1 MTITFSVA
9 PRVFET
15 AQIVPELP
23 EVGKS
28 FHVGL
33 LQAAEVRA
41 LEPWPYKVPQDRPE
55 NYLYSVWRVTYRP
68 DNLVND
74 AHAFVAIHEAEAE
87 KI

>member
-1 MTITFSVA
+1 MTITFSIA

-15 AQIVPELP
+15 AQIVRELP
-23 EVGKS
+23 EVGKP

-33 LQAAEVRA
+33 LHAAEVKA
-41 LEPWPYKVPQDRPE
+41 MEPWPYKVQQERQE

-68 DNLVND
+68 DNLSAD
-74 AHAFVAIHEAEAE
+74 THAFVAIHETEAE

>member
-9 PRVFET
+9 RRVFET

-23 EVGKS
+23 EIGKP
-28 FHVGL
+28 FHCGL
-33 LQAAEVRA
+33 LHAAEVKA

-55 NYLYSVWRVTYRP
+55 NYLYNIWRVTYRS

-74 AHAFVAIHEAEAE
+74 TQAFVAIHEVEAE

>member
-9 PRVFET
+9 PRVFEA

-23 EVGKS
+23 EVGKP
-28 FHVGL
+28 FHIGL
-33 LQAAEVRA
+33 LCAAEVKA
-41 LEPWPYKVPQDRPE
+41 LEPWPYKAPQDRPD

-68 DNLVND
+68 DNLTTD
-74 AHAFVAIHEAEAE
+74 TQAFVAIHEAEAE